1 MNELLD
7 REIIIEE
14 DIRQLISLKVEESIQ
29 LDFKQAESLGKNGK
43 KKLEIAKDVSAF
55 ANSAGGYI
63 VYGVKENN
71 HVADSL
77 SFIDGNEIT
86 KEWIEQ
92 VIQTRIQRKIE
103 ALKITP
109 VRFDNDIEKSIYVI
123 SIPESSL
130 APHMTSDKRFYKRY
144 NFESVQMEEYEI
156 RNLYNRKDRTKLMI
170 NNITTS
176 KDVDYENEG
185 EYNEV
190 EFYKLGFQIENRG
203 RAIEKYFKLIITLNF
218 IDYTFKYNAFNESKP
233 NHFLK
238 PDNNRAISFSNPCPI
253 FPGEI
258 ITIGNIDFGIPSIRK
273 EEILESGKLSLELVY
288 TNGTDELEEEIKEI
302 MKTNT

>member
-1 MNELLD
+1 MIELFD
-7 REIIIEE
+7 KENITEE
-14 DIRQLISLKVEESIQ
+14 DIRQLISTKAEESIQ
-29 LDFKQAESLGKNGK
+29 LDFKQAESLGKNDK

-55 ANSAGGYI
+55 ANSAGGCI
-63 VYGVKENN
+63 VYGIKENN

-77 SFIDGNEIT
+77 SFIDGNEIS

-103 ALKITP
+103 KIKITP
-109 VRFDNDIEKSIYVI
+109 VRFDDDIEKSIYVI

-156 RNLYNRKDRTKLMI
+156 RNLYNRKDKTKLMI

-176 KDVDYENEG
+176 KEVDYENEG
-185 EYNEV
+185 ECNEI
-190 EFYKLGFQIENRG
+190 EFRKLGFQIENIG
-203 RAIEKYFKLIITLNF
+203 RAIEKHFKLIITLNF
-218 IDYTFKYNAFNESKP
+218 IDYAFKYSAFSDSKP
-233 NHFLK
+233 SHFLK

-258 ITIGNIDFGIPSIRK
+258 MTIGSIDFGIPSQQK
-273 EEILESGKLSLELVY
+273 ENILESGKLSLELVY
-288 TNGTDELEEEIKEI
+288 TNGTDELELGINEII
-302 MKTNT
+302 NINA